1 MTKDDQPCLVNTT
14 VFPATPGDGRIG
26 LDVDTEEVDDLR
38 HEGGAMTFEPRTS
51 VEQANPLQSGM
62 TRAEIVAF
70 FKRRQE
76 AFEDL
81 DAKALAA
88 DYTDDSLIE
97 SPSTGVHKGRDA
109 EKALRTIFD
118 AFLDITM
125 SVDDLIIDGDVV
137 VTIHSCEG
145 TQMGE
150 LLGFAPTGKRFQ
162 MSMAFVHRL
171 KDRKIIHERR
181 IYDFTGML
189 VQIGVLKA
197 KPA

>member
-1 MTKDDQPCLVNTT
+1 MTEPGTT
-14 VFPATPGDGRIG
+14 E
-26 LDVDTEEVDDLR
+26 DVRE
-38 HEGGAMTFEPRTS
+38 
-51 VEQANPLQSGM
+51 LQSGM
-62 TRAEIVAF
+62 TRSEIAAL

-76 AFEDL
+76 AYEDL

-88 DYTDDSLIE
+88 DYTDASVIE
-97 SPSTGVHKGRDA
+97 SPSFGVHTGRDA

-125 SVDDLIIDGDVV
+125 TVDHLVIDGDVV
-137 VTIHSCEG
+137 VTILSAEG
-145 TQMGE
+145 THMRE
-150 LLGFAPTGKRFQ
+150 LLGFEPTGKRFQ
-162 MSMAFVHRL
+162 MSAAFIHRL

-181 IYDFTGML
+181 VYDFTGLL

>member
-1 MTKDDQPCLVNTT
+1 
-14 VFPATPGDGRIG
+14 
-26 LDVDTEEVDDLR
+26 
-38 HEGGAMTFEPRTS
+38 MTFEPRTT
-51 VEQANPLQSGM
+51 VTQENPLQSGM

-76 AFEDL
+76 AQEDL

-88 DYTDDSLIE
+88 DYTDDAVIE
-97 SPSTGVHKGRDA
+97 SPSTGVHRGRDA

-125 SVDDLIIDGDVV
+125 SVDELVIDGDVV
-137 VTIHSCEG
+137 VRIMSCEG
-145 TQMGE
+145 THIGK
-150 LLGFAPTGKRFQ
+150 LLGFEPTGKRFQ

-171 KDRKIIHERR
+171 KDRKIVHERR
-181 IYDFTGML
+181 IYDFTGLL

>member
-1 MTKDDQPCLVNTT
+1 MTREQTT
-14 VFPATPGDGRIG
+14 VADER
-26 LDVDTEEVDDLR
+26 
-38 HEGGAMTFEPRTS
+38 
-51 VEQANPLQSGM
+51 QLQSGM
-62 TRAEIVAF
+62 TRDEIVAF

-88 DYTDDSLIE
+88 DYIDSAVIA
-97 SPSTGVHKGRDA
+97 SPIIGVHAGRDA
-109 EKALRTIFD
+109 EKGFKAVFD

-125 SVDDLIIDGDVV
+125 SVDDLVIDGDVV
-137 VTIHSCEG
+137 VTILSCEG
-145 TQMGE
+145 THIGE
-150 LLGFAPTGKRFQ
+150 LLGFEPTGKHFQ
-162 MSMAFVHRL
+162 MTMAFFHQL

-181 IYDFTGML
+181 IYDFTGLL